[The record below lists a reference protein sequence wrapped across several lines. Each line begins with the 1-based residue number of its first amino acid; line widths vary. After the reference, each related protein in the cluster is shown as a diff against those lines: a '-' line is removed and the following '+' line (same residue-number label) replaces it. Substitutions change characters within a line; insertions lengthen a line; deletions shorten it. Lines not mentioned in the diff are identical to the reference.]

1 MFLLQKVIHAAY
13 FFCKS
18 LFTLYSFFSKPLF
31 TRHTSFAKGYSRE
44 QNNSSLLLRSRF
56 TVHERNFGA
65 TQPMQMNLAQH
76 PLRIILLEV
85 GFMFSHCA
93 NKILKTYLLHQIH
106 IQWFCSNFYSCSCC
120 HSRN

>member
-1 MFLLQKVIHAAY
+1 MECFFCKSLFTRYISFANRYSRGILLLQTVIHAAY

-18 LFTLYSFFSKPLF
+18 LFTW
-31 TRHTSFAKGYSRE
+31 HTSFAKGYSRE

-56 TVHERNFGA
+56 TMHERNFGA

-85 GFMFSHCA
+85 GFMVSRCA
-93 NKILKTYLLHQIH
+93 NKILKTYLLQQIH
-106 IQWFCSNFYSCSCC
+106 I
-120 HSRN
+120 

>member
-1 MFLLQKVIHAAY
+1 MWNVSFVNR
-13 FFCKS
+13 
-18 LFTLYSFFSKPLF
+18 YSHC
-31 TRHTSFAKGYSRE
+31 TVSFANRYSRE

-85 GFMFSHCA
+85 GFMFSRCA
-93 NKILKTYLLHQIH
+93 NKILKTYLLQQIH
-106 IQWFCSNFYSCSCC
+106 I
-120 HSRN
+120 

>member
-1 MFLLQKVIHAAY
+1 MWNVSFVKG
-13 FFCKS
+13 
-18 LFTLYSFFSKPLF
+18 YS
-31 TRHTSFAKGYSRE
+31 RGIVSFANRYSRE

-85 GFMFSHCA
+85 GFMVNMAKDKH
-93 NKILKTYLLHQIH
+93 
-106 IQWFCSNFYSCSCC
+106 
-120 HSRN
+120 

>member
-1 MFLLQKVIHAAY
+1 MWNVSFVKG
-13 FFCKS
+13 
-18 LFTLYSFFSKPLF
+18 YS
-31 TRHTSFAKGYSRE
+31 RGIVSFANRYSHCTVSFANRYSRE

-85 GFMFSHCA
+85 GFMVNMAKDKH
-93 NKILKTYLLHQIH
+93 
-106 IQWFCSNFYSCSCC
+106 
-120 HSRN
+120 

>member
-1 MFLLQKVIHAAY
+1 VEY
-13 FFCKS
+13 
-18 LFTLYSFFSKPLF
+18 FFSKPLF
-31 TRHTSFAKGYSRE
+31 TRYISFANRYSHCTVSLAKGYSRE

-85 GFMFSHCA
+85 RFMVNLAKDKH
-93 NKILKTYLLHQIH
+93 
-106 IQWFCSNFYSCSCC
+106 
-120 HSRN
+120 

>member
-1 MFLLQKVIHAAY
+1 VEC
-13 FFCKS
+13 FFCKR
-18 LFTLYSFFSKPLF
+18 LF
-31 TRHTSFAKGYSRE
+31 TRHISFAKGYSHCTVSLAKGYSRE

-85 GFMFSHCA
+85 GFMVNLAKDKH
-93 NKILKTYLLHQIH
+93 
-106 IQWFCSNFYSCSCC
+106 
-120 HSRN
+120 